1 MCRIYMLI
9 FNIYLYIYKIIFYAD
24 NLNYTHSLMRAA
36 SSKSDGCRRSV
47 VNDDSTTKM
56 LNVTRELKLR
66 Y

>member
-1 MCRIYMLI
+1 MLI

-24 NLNYTHSLMRAA
+24 NLNYTHFLMRAA